1 MEAFGFAEMQQF
13 QRELQEKY
21 FDLWGGLGP
30 EVSIR
35 TTLWMIGEICEAA
48 DVLKKQGTAAIL
60 NDPET
65 RRHFIEELTDAMMYF
80 NDLCLCLS
88 IRPEELVEVYREKHA
103 RNMTRWERKNEA

>member
-1 MEAFGFAEMQQF
+1 M
-13 QRELQEKY
+13 
-21 FDLWGGLGP
+21 
-30 EVSIR
+30 
-35 TTLWMIGEICEAA
+35 
-48 DVLKKQGTAAIL
+48 